1 MAEIVVR
8 IQTQVCPQ
16 CGAGTMVL
24 IEPPPR
30 VIECAACGHTW
41 ETDKPQQPRLFFEE
55 PKHDIR

>member
-1 MAEIVVR
+1 
-8 IQTQVCPQ
+8 
-16 CGAGTMVL
+16 MVL

-30 VIECAACGHTW
+30 VIECAACAHTW